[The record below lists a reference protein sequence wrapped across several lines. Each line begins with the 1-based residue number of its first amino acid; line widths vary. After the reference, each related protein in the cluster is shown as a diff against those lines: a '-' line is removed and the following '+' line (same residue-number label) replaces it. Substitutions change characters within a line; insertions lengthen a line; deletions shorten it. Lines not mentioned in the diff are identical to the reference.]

1 MTSNEALV
9 DDAVKA
15 CQGIAQARNHISKLK
30 RSSAESFRR
39 PGPAAKKTKSPDVHA
54 DRKSSSLPHSRLRMG
69 IRSPEC
75 KACSRY
81 CGALVPEQAPNLRLQ
96 NQSALNKLP
105 SGTCQKFRSPSYKF
119 LPGHAWACLG
129 MAGPSFNLIRP
140 KILGYANW
148 TETLSSQ
155 VHSSPKNFKHS
166 KPVSPPSGIT
176 TDCSTICVH
185 STVGTILRSA
195 GNSKVCVKY
204 VPHCKF
210 QAKASLGAELMME

>member
-119 LPGHAWACLG
+119 LPGHAWAWLG
-129 MAGPSFNLIRP
+129 LVLI
-140 KILGYANW
+140 
-148 TETLSSQ
+148 
-155 VHSSPKNFKHS
+155 
-166 KPVSPPSGIT
+166 
-176 TDCSTICVH
+176 
-185 STVGTILRSA
+185 
-195 GNSKVCVKY
+195 
-204 VPHCKF
+204 
-210 QAKASLGAELMME
+210 